1 MDNHLLRTYNKVT
14 SNEEKPVVGT
24 LRVALYARV
33 STTDKDQEPET
44 QLLPLREFVQAQ
56 GWTHAG
62 EFVDHAS
69 ATDLRG
75 RTAWRDLLAQAARR
89 KVDLIVVWKLDRA
102 FRSVAHM
109 ATTVEQLRR
118 WGVGLRSY
126 SEPWLDTSGTSPV
139 ADLMLNILASFA
151 QFERALIAERVRAG
165 MERARRQG
173 KRLGRPR
180 ALDGNLEALRP
191 DIEAGRLSRRQAA
204 RQLGVT
210 VSTVSRALSR
220 NGGPALS
227 ATAGAKPS

>member
-1 MDNHLLRTYNKVT
+1 MR
-14 SNEEKPVVGT
+14 VGI
-24 LRVALYARV
+24 YARV
-33 STTDKDQEPET
+33 STSDKDQEPET
-44 QLLPLREFVQAQ
+44 QLQPLREFAAAQ
-56 GWTHAG
+56 GWTVAG

-75 RTAWRDLLAQAARR
+75 RTAWRDLLDRAARR
-89 KVDLIVVWKLDRA
+89 RVDLILVWKLDRA

-109 ATTVEQLRR
+109 ATTVADLRR

-165 MERARRQG
+165 MERARRQR

-180 ALDGNLEALRP
+180 ALGGNLEAL
-191 DIEAGRLSRRQAA
+191 
-204 RQLGVT
+204 
-210 VSTVSRALSR
+210 
-220 NGGPALS
+220 
-227 ATAGAKPS
+227 K

>member
-1 MDNHLLRTYNKVT
+1 MR
-14 SNEEKPVVGT
+14 VGI
-24 LRVALYARV
+24 YGRV
-33 STTDKDQEPET
+33 STSDKDQDPET

-56 GWTHAG
+56 DWQTVG

-75 RTAWRDLLAQAARR
+75 RTAWRALLDETSKR
-89 KVDLIVVWKLDRA
+89 KLDVILVWKLDRA

-139 ADLMLNILASFA
+139 GDLMLNILASFA

-165 MERARRQG
+165 MARARRQG
-173 KRLGRPR
+173 RHIGRPL
-180 ALDGNLEALRP
+180 ALNGDLEALRP
-191 DIEAGRLSRRQAA
+191 LIEAGTLSRRQAA
-204 RQLGVT
+204 KRLGVT
-210 VSTVSRALSR
+210 VSTVSRTLLRKGGSPRSAHASPGLS
-220 NGGPALS
+220 
-227 ATAGAKPS
+227 